1 MHTKERDLHRPKHGV
16 IEHQLGEGP
25 VSHRQ
30 NLVTLRAHTVS
41 GQHLAA
47 HPARFS
53 LRDSRVRLGEASLLV
68 FVFSEQSSQ
77 RNLPCQ
83 QRAFETAVEAKK
95 LYLLVLLVT
104 TIRKN

>member
-53 LRDSRVRLGEASLLV
+53 LRESTRSILARITRHISPL
-68 FVFSEQSSQ
+68 
-77 RNLPCQ
+77 
-83 QRAFETAVEAKK
+83 
-95 LYLLVLLVT
+95 
-104 TIRKN
+104 